1 MTKPGRLFRYRYLAF
16 DIVKILTGIPT
27 LLLFRPKVI
36 FENDKAKKKIRGG
49 GIIATNHKGFIDPVK
64 IFTVICYRRIH
75 CLARK
80 EIYDHSALMRLI
92 LRMGQCIKVDTENPA
107 DTSYLAKIREY
118 TQDGRL
124 VAIYPEG
131 HIVKDSENML
141 EFKLGTALLAAS
153 CKVPIIPV
161 YIAPR
166 KNVFHRMRAAIGE
179 PIYAY
184 GEDGRMLPMADLQK
198 VTSDLTE
205 KMLLLRELTSNK

>member
-1 MTKPGRLFRYRYLAF
+1 MTKPGALFRYRYLAF
-16 DIVKILTGIPT
+16 DIVKVLTGIPT
-27 LLLFRPKVI
+27 LLIFRSKI
-36 FENDKAKKKIRGG
+36 IYENDKARKIVRGG

-64 IFTVICYRRIH
+64 IFTVFFYRRIH

-92 LRMGQCIKVDTENPA
+92 LRMGQCIVVDTENPA
-107 DTSYLAKIREY
+107 DTSYFTKIREV
-118 TQDGRL
+118 TADKRL

-131 HIVKDSENML
+131 HIVKDGEDML

-166 KNVFHRMRAAIGE
+166 KNIFHMMRAAVGE
-179 PIYAY
+179 PIYPY
-184 GEDGRMLPMADLQK
+184 SEDGRMLPMAELQK
-198 VTSDLTE
+198 ITSDLTVKIRE
-205 KMLLLRELTSNK
+205 LRELTKTK

>member
-16 DIVKILTGIPT
+16 DIVKVLNGIPT
-27 LLLFRPKVI
+27 LLIFRPKI
-36 FENDKAKKKIRGG
+36 FYENDKAKKIIRGG

-64 IFTVICYRRIH
+64 LYTVIFYRRIH
-75 CLARK
+75 CMARK
-80 EIYDHSALMRLI
+80 EIYDHSAFMRLI

-118 TQDGRL
+118 TADKRL

-131 HIVKDSENML
+131 HIVKEGEDML

-166 KNVFHRMRAAIGE
+166 KSIWHRLRAAIGE
-179 PIYAY
+179 PLYPY
-184 GEDGRMLPMADLQK
+184 SDDGKMLPMADLQK
-198 VTSDLTE
+198 VMSDLTE
-205 KMLLLRELTSNK
+205 KMLLRREMTK

>member
-16 DIVKILTGIPT
+16 DIVKVLNGIPT
-27 LLLFRPKVI
+27 LLIFRPKI
-36 FENDKAKKKIRGG
+36 FYENDKAKKLIRGG

-64 IFTVICYRRIH
+64 LYTVIFYRRIH
-75 CLARK
+75 CMARK
-80 EIYDHSALMRLI
+80 EIYDHSAFMRLI

-118 TQDGRL
+118 TADKRL

-131 HIVKDSENML
+131 HIVKEGEDML
-141 EFKLGTALLAAS
+141 KFKLGTALLAAS

-166 KNVFHRMRAAIGE
+166 KSIWHRLRAAIGE
-179 PIYAY
+179 PLYPY
-184 GEDGRMLPMADLQK
+184 SDDGKMLPMADLQK
-198 VTSDLTE
+198 VMSDLTD
-205 KMLLLRELTSNK
+205 KMLQLREMTK

>member
-1 MTKPGRLFRYRYLAF
+1 MRPGCLFRYRYLGF
-16 DIVKILTGIPT
+16 DIVKVLNAVPT
-27 LLLFRPKVI
+27 LLIFRPKRI
-36 FENDKAKKKIRGG
+36 YENDNARKLIKGG

-64 IFTVICYRRIH
+64 IFTVIFYRRIH
-75 CLARK
+75 CMAKK
-80 EIYDHSALMRLI
+80 ELYEHSAFMRLV

-118 TQDGRL
+118 TADKRL

-131 HIVKDSENML
+131 HIVKEGEDML

-166 KNVFHRMRAAIGE
+166 KSVFHRLRAAIGE

-184 GEDGRMLPMADLQK
+184 SEDGHMLPMADLQK
-198 VTSDLTE
+198 VTEDLTA
-205 KMLLLRELTSNK
+205 KMQELRELTKIK

>member
-1 MTKPGRLFRYRYLAF
+1 MTKPGALFRYRYLAF
-16 DIVKILTGIPT
+16 DIVKVFTAIPT
-27 LLLFRPKVI
+27 LIIFRPKI
-36 FENDKAKKKIRGG
+36 FYENDKAKKRIKGG

-64 IFTVICYRRIH
+64 LFVVIFYRRIH

-80 EIYDHSALMRLI
+80 EIYDHSAFMRLI

-107 DTSYLAKIREY
+107 DTSYLTKIREY
-118 TQDGRL
+118 TADKRL

-131 HIVKDSENML
+131 HIVKDSEDML

-166 KNVFHRMRAAIGE
+166 KNVFCRMRAAIGE
-179 PIYAY
+179 PLYPY
-184 GEDGRMLPMADLQK
+184 SEDGHMLPMQDLQK
-198 VTSDLTE
+198 VTSDLTA
-205 KMLLLRELTSNK
+205 KIQMLRELAETK

>member
-16 DIVKILTGIPT
+16 DIVKVLNGIPT
-27 LLLFRPKVI
+27 LLIFRPKI
-36 FENDKAKKKIRGG
+36 FYENEKARKPIRGG

-64 IFTVICYRRIH
+64 IFTVIFYRRIH
-75 CLARK
+75 CMARK
-80 EIYDHSALMRLI
+80 EIFEHSALMRLV
-92 LRMGQCIKVDTENPA
+92 LRMGQCIKVDPENPA

-118 TQDGRL
+118 TADKRL

-131 HIVKDSENML
+131 HIVKDGEDML

-166 KNVFHRMRAAIGE
+166 KSIWNRMRAAIGE
-179 PIYAY
+179 PLYPY
-184 GEDGRMLPMADLQK
+184 SEDGKMLPMADLQK
-198 VTSDLTE
+198 VMEDLTE
-205 KMLLLRELTSNK
+205 KMLLLREMTK

>member
-16 DIVKILTGIPT
+16 DIVKVLNGIPT
-27 LLLFRPKVI
+27 LLIFRPKI
-36 FENDKAKKKIRGG
+36 FYENDKAKKIIRGG

-64 IFTVICYRRIH
+64 LYTVIFYRRIH
-75 CLARK
+75 CMARK
-80 EIYDHSALMRLI
+80 EIYDHSAFMRLI

-118 TQDGRL
+118 TADKRL

-131 HIVKDSENML
+131 HIVKEGEDML

-166 KNVFHRMRAAIGE
+166 KSIWHRLRAAIGE
-179 PIYAY
+179 PLYPY
-184 GEDGRMLPMADLQK
+184 SDDGKMLPMADLQK
-198 VTSDLTE
+198 VMSDLTE
-205 KMLLLRELTSNK
+205 KMLLLREMTK